1 MVFVFVSFVATMLCA
16 LPKAEQER
24 GLDFLRLANTLSTL
38 YPNESEEN
46 RLLDTMFLAMLR

>member
-46 RLLDTMFLAMLR
+46 RLLDTMFLAMPR

>member
-1 MVFVFVSFVATMLCA
+1 MRA

-24 GLDFLRLANTLSTL
+24 GLDFLGLADALSIL

-46 RLLDTMFLAMLR
+46 RLLETMFLAMPR